1 MPNPTYIV
9 NLVEKPL
16 EKAGYSLK
24 YQLNGLTRYIRGKYE
39 INIVLDVAVPFRLY
53 LVHRLD
59 VDTVYEIMSTVDTFG
74 HYIYENAPID
84 EFMKIA
90 VKPNSDIL
98 LAVSNRA
105 TEKTLE
111 VLE

>member
-1 MPNPTYIV
+1 MQNPTYII
-9 NLVEKPL
+9 NQVEKPL
-16 EKAGYSLK
+16 EKAGYSLQ

-39 INIVLDVAVPFRLY
+39 INIVLDVAIPYRLY

-59 VDTVYEIMSTVDTFG
+59 VDTVYEIMSTVDTCG

-90 VKPNSDIL
+90 TKPNSDIL
-98 LAVSNRA
+98 MAVSNHA